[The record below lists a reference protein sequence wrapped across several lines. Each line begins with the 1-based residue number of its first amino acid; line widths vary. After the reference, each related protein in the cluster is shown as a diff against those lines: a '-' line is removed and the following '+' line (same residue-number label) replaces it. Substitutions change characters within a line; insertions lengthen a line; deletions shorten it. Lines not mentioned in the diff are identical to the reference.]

1 MKEIVRWPQV
11 FRDRYGLIKVRKE
24 FTYIVF
30 QIDRVPDFSDYRYE
44 YLSKEK
50 DQRMGEVIKKQ
61 MLMLRQF
68 HSLGT
73 DYGIAFRLVKLR
85 GKLNLYIVFR
95 ILSER
100 PISEE
105 EKEIRRKQIR
115 NLLIGEYTFNDCEDE
130 EPCLDVSWAQEV
142 TEITKSEQEYYGDEY
157 PQEIGGGHREF
168 FMSGLWA
175 NAENAL
181 DNICSA
187 MILHSGNISVDVTM
201 IPTNYLEDE
210 KRWVNE
216 NLIQLKECMNGETYY
231 ARDGHRKLWE
241 GKKLPILKV
250 PLDNYEKLNKQYESS
265 RMFMTAIRVF
275 AQSDSRHIADV
286 FIDNAVRNKGCMQN
300 LRRGINIFTEY
311 ETAYRNI
318 TITPTLTPYWN
329 RKREAAPFRAQR
341 LNRLCSVEEIS
352 NFFRLPVSVTPSF
365 PGFMLDRGLGEKR
378 RDLKFVHP
386 IRLGN
391 YLDET
396 SAETVPANFEVQQLV
411 KHGLIVG
418 VPGSGKTTAMFN
430 ILYQLWAVPEEQR
443 IPFIVLEPAKTEYR
457 ALMTLPEFKDD
468 ILIFTLGDETVS
480 PFRFNPMEVP
490 PGIKLETHI
499 SKLQACFV
507 GAFDMMDPLP
517 IILEKAIRATYED
530 FGWYDDSVGGEENLV
545 TPTLSDLCK
554 KAEEIVR
561 SSKWRGEVQSNIEG
575 SLLERL
581 NTLRR
586 GSKGKM
592 LDTRTSIPMEDLM
605 NKPVI
610 LELDSLNGDEKSLL
624 MMFLLNYVYEY
635 CKVQRKSGSPLKHML
650 LVEEAHNLIGAD
662 GGGSGNRGNPKE
674 KTIELFVNML
684 AEMRALGQGILI
696 ADQLPTAIAPQA
708 VKQTNVKVLMRVTAQ
723 DDREVIGNTMDL
735 NEEQMHQVVH
745 FKTGH
750 AYVYH
755 EGEELVRMI
764 RMVNFKGE
772 HTVEEPPSDEE
783 LKEFMHFYEEANPR
797 LYMPMSGCPRF
808 CKGCD
813 RRLRSQIERIAR
825 KYPVGNERSIIDRY
839 INTKYLD
846 EKMIAAL
853 MRDPKFRIRMFMS
866 ECESGKESL
875 KRRHEAISD
884 NYERCAM
891 LHGLDLCLAANHGLT
906 AEELETETN
915 QIITYFEENG
925 YSGLPKKG

>member
-1 MKEIVRWPQV
+1 MTEVVEWSQV
-11 FRDRYGLIKVRKE
+11 FRDRYGLKKIRKE
-24 FTYIVF
+24 CTYIVY

-44 YLSKEK
+44 YLCKER
-50 DQRMGEVIKKQ
+50 DQRMTEVIKKQ

-68 HSLGT
+68 HSLGP
-73 DYGIAFRLVKLR
+73 DCGIALRLVKLN

-95 ILSER
+95 ILSDR
-100 PISEE
+100 PLSEE
-105 EKEIRRKQIR
+105 ETERRKKDIR
-115 NLLIGEYTFNDCEDE
+115 NRLIGEYTFGECEE
-130 EPCLDVSWAQEV
+130 IQPALEVPWAEEV
-142 TEITKSEQEYYGDEY
+142 TEIIKYEQEYSGDEY
-157 PQEIGGGHREF
+157 PAEIGGGHREF
-168 FMSGLWA
+168 YMSGLWA
-175 NAENAL
+175 SGENTL
-181 DNICSA
+181 DNLCSA
-187 MILHSGNISVDVTM
+187 MILHTGNIAVDVTL
-201 IPTNYLEDE
+201 IPTGYLDDE
-210 KRWVNE
+210 KNWINE
-216 NLIQLKECMNGETYY
+216 NLIQLKESMNGETYY

-265 RMFMTAIRVF
+265 RMFLTAVRVF
-275 AQSDSRHIADV
+275 AQSDSRQIADV
-286 FIDNAVRNKGCMQN
+286 FMDNAVRTKGSLQHF
-300 LRRGINIFTEY
+300 RRGFPVFAEY
-311 ETAYRNI
+311 EQAYRNV
-318 TITPTLTPYWN
+318 TVTPTVTLYWN
-329 RKREAAPFRAQR
+329 RKRGGAPFRAQR
-341 LNRLCSVEEIS
+341 LNRLCAAEEIS
-352 NFFRLPVSVTPSF
+352 NFFRLPVAVTPTF

-378 RDLKFVHP
+378 KDISFVHP

-396 SAETVPANFEVQQLV
+396 SAEAVPADFEVQQLV

-430 ILYQLWAVPEEQR
+430 ILYQLWAVPREQR

-468 ILIFTLGDETVS
+468 LLIFTLGDESVS

-490 PGIKLETHI
+490 EGIKLETHI

-517 IILEKAIRATYED
+517 IVLEKAIRATYDD
-530 FGWYDDSVGGEENLV
+530 FGWYDDSIGGEPNLV
-545 TPTLSDLCK
+545 TPTLSDLCD

-561 SSKWRGEVQSNIEG
+561 ASKWQGEVKSNIEG

-592 LDTRTSIPMEDLM
+592 LDTKKSIPMEDLM
-605 NKPVI
+605 NRPVI

-635 CKVQRKSGSPLKHML
+635 CKVKRKSGSPLKHML

-662 GGGSGNRGNPKE
+662 AGSSSRGNPKE

-772 HTVEEPPSDEE
+772 HTVEEPPGDEE
-783 LKEFMHFYEEANPR
+783 LREYMHFYEESNPE
-797 LYMPMSGCPRF
+797 LYMPLAGCPRF
-808 CKGCD
+808 CTSCD
-813 RRLRSQIERIAR
+813 RRLRSQIERVVR
-825 KYPVGNERSIIDRY
+825 KYPFGQERALIGRY
-839 INTKYLD
+839 VNTKVLD

-853 MRDPKFRIRMFMS
+853 LKDPKMRIRMFLT
-866 ECESGKESL
+866 ECGEEKKIL
-875 KRRHEAISD
+875 KRRREAISE
-884 NYERCAM
+884 NYDRCAM
-891 LHGLDLCLAANHGLT
+891 LHALDRCLSMEYALT
-906 AEELETETN
+906 AEETRSETDRLI
-915 QIITYFEENG
+915 QFFEENG
-925 YSGLPKKG
+925 YDGLAKKG